1 MQTQKYSVN
10 QHHISTFL
18 AFVRDGQIAIP
29 EVQRPFVWDSSKV
42 RDLMDS
48 LYKGYPI
55 GYVIT
60 WQNPNVRLKDGKLSE
75 GKKILIDGQQRI
87 TALRA
92 AILGEYVINKEYDK
106 VRIKIAFNP
115 QSESFEVQNP
125 AILKDKVWIA
135 DISEVINS
143 GSIIQVVRK
152 YLDANPNVN
161 AEVIETNI
169 SNLLSI
175 QHKQVG
181 TIDLAHDLDI
191 ETVTEIFIR
200 INSQG
205 VVLSQADFAM
215 SKIASNEKLEGP
227 NLRKAIDYF
236 CHLAVAPQFY
246 EHIRDNDKDFASTDY
261 FNAMTWLKDEKD
273 DLYDP
278 SYTDM
283 LRVAFTSEFS
293 RGRMSDLV
301 SLLSGRNFETRDFE
315 EGIAAETFERMKSSS
330 LRFMKEDYFKKF
342 VMIIRSAG
350 FITPELIRSKN
361 ALDFAYIIY
370 LKLREDGVPQGEIG
384 RLVSRWF
391 VFSVLTG
398 RYGSSPES
406 TFDYDIKQMANKPFK
421 EYLESVEQ
429 AELSDSFWN
438 FGLIQRLDTS
448 VASSPV
454 FHIYQ
459 AAQVKGQD
467 KGFLSRDITV
477 ADIILYKGDIHHIF
491 PKNYLKTNNKSRGDY
506 NQIANYVL
514 MQQEINIAIGAKSPN
529 VYFKELHEQCNG
541 GRIKYGAIDTISELY
556 DNLKIHC
563 IPESI
568 FDSSVDSYDTF
579 LSERRK
585 LMSEKIKKY
594 YNSL

>member
-1 MQTQKYSVN
+1 MQSQKYSVN

-18 AFVRDGQIAIP
+18 AFVRAGQIAIP

-42 RDLMDS
+42 RDLLDS

-60 WQNPNVRLKDGKLSE
+60 WQNPNIRLKDGKLSE

-92 AILGEYVINKEYDK
+92 SVLGEYVVNKEYDR

-115 QSESFEVQNP
+115 TTEAFEVQNP
-125 AILKDKVWIA
+125 AILKDKTWIP
-135 DISEVINS
+135 DISEIMNS
-143 GSIIQVVRK
+143 GSIIQIVRS
-152 YLDANPNVN
+152 YLDLNPSVD
-161 AEVIETNI
+161 ARRVEDNI
-169 SNLLSI
+169 SNLLAI

-181 TIDLAHDLDI
+181 SIDLAHDLDI

-215 SKIASNEKLEGP
+215 SKIASNERLDGP

-246 EHIRDNDKDFASTDY
+246 EHIRDYDKEFAATDY
-261 FNAMTWLKDEKD
+261 FRAMTWLKDEND

-278 SYTDM
+278 GYTDM
-283 LRVAFTSEFS
+283 LRVVFTTEFT
-293 RGRMSDLV
+293 RGKMSDLV
-301 SLLSGRNFETRDFE
+301 SLLSGRNFETREFE
-315 EGIAAETFERMKSSS
+315 EEIAADTFSRMKKSA
-330 LRFMKEDYFKKF
+330 LRFMNETNYKRF

-350 FITPELIRSKN
+350 FVTPDLIRSKN
-361 ALDFAYIIY
+361 ALAFAYIVY
-370 LKLREDGVPQGEIG
+370 LKLREEELPQGEIS
-384 RLVSRWF
+384 RLVSRWV
-391 VFSVLTG
+391 VFSILKS
-398 RYGSSPES
+398 RYGGSPES
-406 TFDYDIKQMANKPFK
+406 TFDYDIKQISNRSFSDYMLA
-421 EYLESVEQ
+421 VEQ

-454 FHIYQ
+454 FHVYQ
-459 AAQVKGQD
+459 AAQVKMRD

-477 ADIILYKGDIHHIF
+477 ENILLYRGDIHHIF
-491 PKNYLKTNNKSRGDY
+491 PKNYLKKNNLSRSDY
-506 NQIANYVL
+506 NQIGNYVL
-514 MQQEINIAIGAKSPN
+514 MQQEINIAVGAKEPAQ
-529 VYFKELHEQCNG
+529 YFKELKAQCDSG
-541 GRIKYGAIDTISELY
+541 QLKYGSIDNYDELLQ
-556 DNLKIHC
+556 NLKMHS
-563 IPESI
+563 IPLSI
-568 FDSSVDSYDTF
+568 FDATINNYDEF
-579 LSERRK
+579 LIERRK
-585 LMSEKIKKY
+585 LMTEKIKVY

>member
-1 MQTQKYSVN
+1 MQTQKYAVN
-10 QHHISTFL
+10 QHQISTFL
-18 AFVRDGQIAIP
+18 AFVKDGQIAIP
-29 EVQRPFVWDSSKV
+29 EVQRPFVWDNTKV

-92 AILGEYVINKEYDK
+92 AVLGEYVINKEYDK

-115 QSESFEVQNP
+115 QTESFEVQNP
-125 AILKDKVWIA
+125 AILKDKSWIP
-135 DISEVINS
+135 DISEVMTS
-143 GSIIQVVRK
+143 GSIIQIVRK
-152 YLDANPNVN
+152 YAELN
-161 AEVIETNI
+161 ADKDIDEIEKNI

-175 QHKQVG
+175 QHKQIG
-181 TIDLAHDLDI
+181 TRDLAHDLDI

-215 SKIASNEKLEGP
+215 SKIASNEKLDGP

-236 CHLAVAPQFY
+236 CHLAVAPQFH
-246 EHIRDNDKDFASTDY
+246 EHIRDNDKEFASTDY
-261 FNAMTWLKDEKD
+261 FKAMSWLKDEKD

-315 EGIAAETFERMKSSS
+315 ESIAAETFERMKFST

-406 TFDYDIKQMANKPFK
+406 TFDFDIKQISNRPFK
-421 EYLESVEQ
+421 EYLESIEQ

-454 FHIYQ
+454 FHVYQ
-459 AAQVKGQD
+459 ASQVKGQD
-467 KGFLSRDITV
+467 RGFLSRDITV

-491 PKNYLKTNNKSRGDY
+491 PKTYLKTNNKSRGDY

-529 VYFKELHEQCNG
+529 TYFNELKDQCNG
-541 GRIKYGAIDTISELY
+541 GKIKYGAIQSKDELL
-556 DNLKIHC
+556 DNLKTHC

-568 FDSSVDSYDTF
+568 FDLAVDEYDSF
-579 LSERRK
+579 LTERRK
-585 LMSEKIKKY
+585 LMSDKMKNY
-594 YNSL
+594 YNTL

>member
-1 MQTQKYSVN
+1 MQTQKYAVN
-10 QHHISTFL
+10 QHQISTFL
-18 AFVRDGQIAIP
+18 AFVKDGQIAIP
-29 EVQRPFVWDSSKV
+29 EVQRPFVWDNTKV

-92 AILGEYVINKEYDK
+92 AVLGEYVINKEYDK

-115 QSESFEVQNP
+115 QTESFEVQNP
-125 AILKDKVWIA
+125 AILKDKSWIP
-135 DISEVINS
+135 DISEVMNS

-152 YLDANPNVN
+152 YAELN
-161 AEVIETNI
+161 ADKDIDIIERNI

-175 QHKQVG
+175 QHKQIG

-215 SKIASNEKLEGP
+215 SKIASNEKLDGP

-261 FNAMTWLKDEKD
+261 FRAMSWLKDEKD

-315 EGIAAETFERMKSSS
+315 ESIAADTFERMKSST

-370 LKLREDGVPQGEIG
+370 LKLREDGVPQAEIG

-406 TFDYDIKQMANKPFK
+406 TFDFDIKQISNKPFK
-421 EYLESVEQ
+421 EYLESIEQ

-454 FHIYQ
+454 FHVYQ
-459 AAQVKGQD
+459 ASQVKGQD

-491 PKNYLKTNNKSRGDY
+491 PKNFLKTNNKSRGDY

-529 VYFKELHEQCNG
+529 IYFNELREQCSG
-541 GRIKYGAIDTISELY
+541 GKMKYGAIQTHEELLE
-556 DNLKIHC
+556 NLKTHC

-568 FDSSVDSYDTF
+568 FEITIDGYDSF
-579 LSERRK
+579 LNERRR
-585 LMSEKIKKY
+585 LMSEKMKNY
-594 YNSL
+594 YNNL

>member
-1 MQTQKYSVN
+1 MQAQKYSVN

-18 AFVRDGQIAIP
+18 AFVKDGQIAIP
-29 EVQRPFVWDSSKV
+29 EVQRPFVWDTSKV
-42 RDLMDS
+42 RDLLDS

-60 WQNPNVRLKDGKLSE
+60 WQNPNIRLKDGSLSE

-87 TALRA
+87 TALNA
-92 AILGEYVINKEYDK
+92 AILGNYVVNKDYDR

-115 QSESFEVQNP
+115 KTEAFEVANP
-125 AILKDKVWIA
+125 AILKDKAWIH
-135 DISEVINS
+135 DIAEVMNTS
-143 GSIIQVVRK
+143 SIIQVVRK
-152 YLDANPNVN
+152 YLELNNDSDAIFV
-161 AEVIETNI
+161 ERNI

-215 SKIASNEKLEGP
+215 SKIASNEKLQGP
-227 NLRKAIDYF
+227 NLRKSIDYF

-246 EHIRDNDKDFASTDY
+246 DHIKDHDKEFAATDY
-261 FNAMTWLKDEKD
+261 FKAMTWLKNEKD
-273 DLYDP
+273 DLFDP

-293 RGRMSDLV
+293 RGKMSDLV
-301 SLLSGRNFETRDFE
+301 SLLSGRNFETREYE
-315 EGIAAETFERMKSSS
+315 ERIAAETFERMKNSA
-330 LRFMKEDYFKKF
+330 LRFMHEDYFKKF
-342 VMIIRSAG
+342 VMIIRSSG
-350 FITPELIRSKN
+350 FISPDLIRSKN
-361 ALDFAYIIY
+361 ALNFAYIIY
-370 LKLREDGVPQGEIG
+370 LKLRSEKLPQAEIS

-391 VFSVLTG
+391 VFSVLTS
-398 RYGSSPES
+398 RYGGSPES
-406 TFDYDIKQMANKPFK
+406 TYDYDIRQMANRPFK
-421 EYLESVEQ
+421 EFLESVEQ

-438 FGLIQRLDTS
+438 FGLTQRLDTS
-448 VASSPV
+448 AGSSPV
-454 FHIYQ
+454 FHVYQ

-491 PKNYLKTNNKSRGDY
+491 PKSYLKNNSKTKSEY
-506 NQIANYVL
+506 NQVANYVL
-514 MQQEINIAIGAKSPN
+514 MQQEINIAIGAKSPD
-529 VYFKELHEQCNG
+529 VYFAELKKQCEG
-541 GRIKYGAIDTISELY
+541 GKMKYGGIETIDELQN
-556 DNLKIHC
+556 NLYTHC
-563 IPESI
+563 IPDSI
-568 FDSSVDSYDTF
+568 FNLTVDGYGNF
-579 LSERRK
+579 LEERRK
-585 LMSEKIKKY
+585 LMSDKMRGY

>member
-1 MQTQKYSVN
+1 MQQQKYSVN
-10 QHHISTFL
+10 QHQISVFL
-18 AFVRDGQIAIP
+18 AYVKAGQIAIP
-29 EVQRPFVWDSSKV
+29 EVQRPFVWDNSKV
-42 RDLMDS
+42 RDLLDS

-60 WQNPNVRLKDGKLSE
+60 WQNPNIRLKDGKLSE

-92 AILGEYVINKEYDK
+92 AVLGEYVVNKEYDK

-115 QSESFEVQNP
+115 QTESFEVQNP
-125 AILKDKVWIA
+125 AILKDKTWIP
-135 DISEVINS
+135 DISEIMNS
-143 GSIIQVVRK
+143 SSIIQIVKK
-152 YLDANPNVN
+152 YLEANP
-161 AEVIETNI
+161 EVESEVVETNI

-175 QHKQVG
+175 QHKQIG

-261 FNAMTWLKDEKD
+261 FNAMIWLKDEKD

-315 EGIAAETFERMKSSS
+315 ESIAAETFERMKSST

-406 TFDYDIKQMANKPFK
+406 TFDFDIKQISNKPFK

-454 FHIYQ
+454 FHVYQ
-459 AAQVKGQD
+459 ASQVKGHD
-467 KGFLSRDITV
+467 KGFLSRDISV
-477 ADIILYKGDIHHIF
+477 ESIILYKGDIHHIY

-529 VYFKELHEQCNG
+529 IYFNELRDQCNG
-541 GRIKYGAIDTISELY
+541 GKMKYGAINTLEELMQ
-556 DNLKIHC
+556 NLKTHC

-568 FDSSVDSYDTF
+568 FESGVDAYDDF
-579 LSERRK
+579 LTARRK
-585 LMSEKIKKY
+585 LMVEKMKKY
-594 YNSL
+594 YNTL

>member
-42 RDLMDS
+42 RDLLDS

-87 TALRA
+87 TALKA
-92 AILGEYVINKEYDK
+92 SILGDYVINKEYDK
-106 VRIKIAFNP
+106 VKIKVAFNP
-115 QSESFEVQNP
+115 KTEAFEVQNP
-125 AILKDKVWIA
+125 AILKDKSWIP
-135 DISEVINS
+135 DVSEVMNS

-152 YLDANPNVN
+152 YLELNQDAD
-161 AEVIETNI
+161 ASVIEQNI

-215 SKIASNEKLEGP
+215 SKIASNEKYEGP
-227 NLRKAIDYF
+227 ILRKAIDYF
-236 CHLAVAPQFY
+236 CHLAVAPQFF
-246 EHIRDNDKDFASTDY
+246 EHIRDHDKEFASTEY
-261 FNAMTWLKDEKD
+261 FKGMTWLKDEKD

-293 RGRMSDLV
+293 RGKMSDLV
-301 SLLSGRNFETRDFE
+301 SLLSGRNFETREFQDE
-315 EGIAAETFERMKSSS
+315 IAAQTFERMKSST

-350 FITPELIRSKN
+350 FISPELIRSKN

-370 LKLREDGVPQGEIG
+370 LKLREEGVPQGEIG

-391 VFSVLTG
+391 VFSVLTS
-398 RYGSSPES
+398 RYGGSPES
-406 TFDYDIKQMANKPFK
+406 TFDYDVKQMSNKPFA
-421 EYLESVEQ
+421 EYLASVEQ
-429 AELSDSFWN
+429 AELSESFWN

-459 AAQVKGQD
+459 ASQVKGQD

-477 ADIILYKGDIHHIF
+477 SDIILYKGDIHHIY

-529 VYFKELHEQCNG
+529 VYFRELKEQCTG
-541 GRIKYGAIDTISELY
+541 GKMKYGAINILDELL
-556 DNLKIHC
+556 DNLKTHC

-568 FDSSVDSYDTF
+568 FDANIEGYDTF
-579 LSERRK
+579 LAERRK
-585 LMSEKIKKY
+585 LMAEKIKNY

>member
-29 EVQRPFVWDSSKV
+29 EVQRPFVWDSTKV
-42 RDLMDS
+42 RDLLDS

-60 WQNPNVRLKDGKLSE
+60 WQNPNVRLKDGQLSA

-87 TALRA
+87 TALKA
-92 AILGEYVINKEYDK
+92 SILGDHVINKEYEK

-115 QSESFEVQNP
+115 KAEQFEVQNP
-125 AILKDKVWIA
+125 AILKDKSWIP
-135 DISEVINS
+135 DVSEVMNT
-143 GSIIQVVRK
+143 GSIIQVVRQ
-152 YLDANPNVN
+152 YLEANSEADPS
-161 AEVIETNI
+161 VIEKNI

-215 SKIASNEKLEGP
+215 SKIASNERLEGP

-236 CHLAVAPQFY
+236 CHLAVAPQFH
-246 EHIRDNDKDFASTDY
+246 EHIQHHDKEFAATDY
-261 FNAMTWLKDEKD
+261 FKAMTWLKNERD

-278 SYTDM
+278 GYTDM
-283 LRVAFTSEFS
+283 LRVVFTSEFS
-293 RGRMSDLV
+293 RGKMSDLV
-301 SLLSGRNFETRDFE
+301 SLLSGRNFETREFE
-315 EGIAAETFERMKSSS
+315 ERIAADTFARLKSST

-361 ALDFAYIIY
+361 ALAFAYIIY
-370 LKLREDGVPQGEIG
+370 LKLREEGVPQGEIG

-391 VFSVLTG
+391 VFSILTS
-398 RYGSSPES
+398 RYGGSPES
-406 TFDYDIKQMANKPFK
+406 TFDYDIKQIAHKPFS
-421 EYLESVEQ
+421 EYLQAVEQ
-429 AELSDSFWN
+429 SSLSDAFWN
-438 FGLIQRLDTS
+438 FGLIQRLDTAS
-448 VASSPV
+448 ASSPV
-454 FHIYQ
+454 FHLFQ
-459 AAQVKGQD
+459 AAQVKAQD
-467 KGFLSRDITV
+467 RGFLSRDITV
-477 ADIILYKGDIHHIF
+477 ADIILYKGDVHHIF
-491 PKNYLKTNNKSRGDY
+491 PKQFLKSNKKSRGDY

-514 MQQEINIAIGAKSPN
+514 MQQEINIAIGARPPG
-529 VYFKELHEQCNG
+529 VYFNELREQCNNG
-541 GRIKYGAIDTISELY
+541 QMKYGAIATEEELFE
-556 DNLKIHC
+556 NLATHC
-563 IPESI
+563 IPEEV
-568 FDSSVDSYDTF
+568 FEMDVEHYACF
-579 LSERRK
+579 LEKRRVMMAAK
-585 LMSEKIKKY
+585 MRKY
-594 YNSL
+594 YEGL

>member
-1 MQTQKYSVN
+1 MQTQKYAVN
-10 QHHISTFL
+10 QHQISTFL
-18 AFVRDGQIAIP
+18 AFVKDGQIAIP
-29 EVQRPFVWDSSKV
+29 EVQRPFVWDNTKV

-92 AILGEYVINKEYDK
+92 AVLGEYVINKEYDK

-115 QSESFEVQNP
+115 QTESFEVQNP
-125 AILKDKVWIA
+125 AILKDKSWIP
-135 DISEVINS
+135 DISEVMTS
-143 GSIIQVVRK
+143 GSIIQIVRK
-152 YLDANPNVN
+152 YAELN
-161 AEVIETNI
+161 ADKDIDEIEKNI

-175 QHKQVG
+175 QHKQIG

-215 SKIASNEKLEGP
+215 SKIASNEKLDGP

-236 CHLAVAPQFY
+236 CHLAVAPQFH
-246 EHIRDNDKDFASTDY
+246 EHIRDNDKEFASTDY
-261 FNAMTWLKDEKD
+261 FKAMSWLKDEKD

-315 EGIAAETFERMKSSS
+315 ESIAAETFERMKFST

-406 TFDYDIKQMANKPFK
+406 TFDFDIKQISNRPFK
-421 EYLESVEQ
+421 EYLESIEQ

-454 FHIYQ
+454 FHVYQ
-459 AAQVKGQD
+459 ASQVKGQD
-467 KGFLSRDITV
+467 RGFLSRDITV

-491 PKNYLKTNNKSRGDY
+491 PKTYLKTNNKSRGDY

-529 VYFKELHEQCNG
+529 TYFNELKDQCNG
-541 GRIKYGAIDTISELY
+541 GKIKYGAIQSKDELL
-556 DNLKIHC
+556 DNLKTHC

-568 FDSSVDSYDTF
+568 FDLAVDEYDSF
-579 LSERRK
+579 LTERRK
-585 LMSEKIKKY
+585 LMSDKMKNY
-594 YNSL
+594 YNTL